1 MYERIYC
8 KKNDDL
14 IDSTLDNIAE
24 ACEGMLESIACIDE
38 GARQKYVD
46 MLGDKQDKIKK
57 RMDEVKAMKSAS
69 TSDSATNKYDEEL
82 KDLRAK
88 YDSLADEASRYSAK
102 VGTHTKM
109 YSTSSGMYSDDRA
122 GTGFRD
128 DDDYYD
134 RNHNK
139 RETESY
145 SYKND
150 DQYDKERNIKNAVKA
165 TKNDKDFKNKS
176 YDHGEYNRYGTGSY
190 RHSYGAYEKGAK
202 ANFNRDF
209 RLDKQKDDKM
219 AQKKPG
225 SVLAAQQKKRAI
237 KETCLNILSII
248 DEL

>member
-1 MYERIYC
+1 MNPQQ

-14 IDSTLDNIAE
+14 IDSALDNIAE
-24 ACEGMLESIACIDE
+24 ACEDMLESIACIDE

-88 YDSLADEASRYSAK
+88 YDSLADKASRYSAK
-102 VGTHTKM
+102 VGIHTKM
-109 YSTSSGMYSDDRA
+109 DDASSGMHSDSRAGRGFSDDVE
-122 GTGFRD
+122 
-128 DDDYYD
+128 YYD

-139 RETESY
+139 REDESY
-145 SYKND
+145 SHKND
-150 DQYDKERNIKNAVKA
+150 DQYDKERNIKDAVKA

-176 YDHGEYNRYGTGSY
+176 YDRGEYNRYGTGSY
-190 RHSYGAYEKGAK
+190 RHSYDKYEQGAK

-209 RLDKQKDDKM
+209 GLDKQKEDKM

-237 KETCLNILSII
+237 KETCLSILSII
-248 DEL
+248 DDL